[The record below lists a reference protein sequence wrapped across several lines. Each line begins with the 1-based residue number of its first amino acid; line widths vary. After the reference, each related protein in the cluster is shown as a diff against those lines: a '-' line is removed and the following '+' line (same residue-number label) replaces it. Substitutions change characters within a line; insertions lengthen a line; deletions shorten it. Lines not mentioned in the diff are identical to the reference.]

1 MEITTTA
8 PDDAPRR
15 RKWTL
20 LLDQDEALRFD
31 ELVVE
36 MRRRTGRAVDKSEI
50 VRQLLRLAE
59 ASPPINAA
67 LGKALSPRET
77 PDETP

>member
-1 MEITTTA
+1 MAITTDT
-8 PDDAPRR
+8 PPRP

-20 LLDQDEALRFD
+20 LLEQEDALRFD

-50 VRQLLRLAE
+50 VRELIRLAE

-67 LGKALSPRET
+67 LGKALDRRQQ
-77 PDETP
+77 